1 MTVEQL
7 PDQVREFAHYLN
19 GLLSRLDQGGGWC
32 GVFWQR
38 DPDGMR
44 ACLDGWEVPP
54 WDVVEA
60 ILQDL
65 GADYGDRAAAQ
76 ETERARALH
85 AASLAAY
92 DARPGGRDA
101 LGDRLDVM
109 LREQRYAAE
118 RLSELGR
125 SLPAATTQEEGDS
138 LRLDLAWARDDHERA
153 TARCAEI
160 RSRIDEL
167 DRRAVGGRAR
177 SGNDGRDPG
186 RTAARAAAPRP
197 GAQRSAPDEDDWSG
211 LWRDASAD
219 RAARQD
225 AAARPD
231 APEAPEA
238 HEASAASEAHDVHEA
253 PEASGAAE
261 HPVPPEAPAPRQRS
275 KRRLRGG
282 ARGSA
287 RFAGMTDANPDPDP
301 GPGTGTDAGPGPRAG
316 AGTERGAS
324 GPVTPVPQ
332 SADRS
337 PRGARFAGGAAEGA
351 GQRAPRREALDDE
364 ARRTTVE
371 TVAALVRLRGEGR
384 TGEAHA
390 VLVEAAHWPAAR
402 FPLLAAELHRAGL
415 DADWASLLWEAV
427 SLPADRLVAAA
438 DALVAAGRTAD
449 GRQMLRQGVARP
461 APEIGEAV
469 LGLVEEGRHR
479 EVRALLDAY
488 VRVRTPEEAARSIDA
503 DPQFLAPLLLDA
515 ARDVSEQRYWDLIHA
530 LRVAGYTA

>member
-19 GLLSRLDQGGGWC
+19 GLLSRIDQGGGWC

-38 DPDGMR
+38 DPEGMR

-65 GADYGDRAAAQ
+65 GAEYGDRAAAR

-85 AASLAAY
+85 TASLAAY

-125 SLPAATTQEEGDS
+125 SLPAATTQEESDS
-138 LRLDLAWARDDHERA
+138 LRLDLAWARDDHDRA

-167 DRRAVGGRAR
+167 DRRAMDGHAR
-177 SGNDGRDPG
+177 SGDDGRDPG
-186 RTAARAAAPRP
+186 RTAAQAAAPHL
-197 GAQRSAPDEDDWSG
+197 GVQRSAPDEDDWPG

-225 AAARPD
+225 TAAHPEAAAHPD
-231 APEAPEA
+231 AHQAPDAHEAYEA
-238 HEASAASEAHDVHEA
+238 HEA
-253 PEASGAAE
+253 PEVSGAAE
-261 HPVPPEAPAPRQRS
+261 HPVPPEAPAPKQRS

-287 RFAGMTDANPDPDP
+287 RFAGMADANTDADLDAN
-301 GPGTGTDAGPGPRAG
+301 TGAG
-316 AGTERGAS
+316 AGSGTGQARDAS
-324 GPVTPVPQ
+324 SPVTPVPPAPQ
-332 SADRS
+332 RADRT
-337 PRGARFAGGAAEGA
+337 PRGARFAGGAEAGG
-351 GQRAPRREALDDE
+351 GQRAPRREALDDD

-371 TVAALVRLRGEGR
+371 TVATLVRLRGEGR

-503 DPQFLAPLLLDA
+503 DPQFLAPLLLEA
-515 ARDVSEQRYWDLIHA
+515 AREVSEQRYWDLIHA